1 MKMVAVKRGR
11 ARVIEGSRAIAEAV
25 TACRPGIVCAYPI
38 TPQTHIV
45 SELADI
51 VASGQLDAEFVN
63 AESEHSAASIVLG
76 GAAAGVRSYTATSS
90 QGLLLMT
97 EVLYN
102 IAGMRLPVVMTVA
115 NRSVSAPINIWNDH
129 QDSYAVR
136 DSGWIQLYAES
147 NQEAVDLHIQGFCI
161 AEDPRVLL
169 PVMVCV
175 DGYILTHSY
184 EPVEIPSAGEVDLFL
199 PPFTPTRRLDPAQPV
214 TFGMLAGP
222 DVYME
227 TRYYL
232 HRDVEASQDVIE
244 QVGRAYRRRWAKD
257 GYALIENFR
266 SGDAETVM
274 VAMGSV
280 CSTIKDVVDS
290 GRSRGDKRGL
300 VRVVSHRPF
309 PAERLRTALQSARNV
324 IVLEKGFTPGLGGP
338 LAHEIR
344 SLFAGQSSAPAV
356 YSVVAGLGGRDITPD
371 SIDRLF
377 DHSGSLQPLT
387 FLDIRR
393 RQ

>member
-1 MKMVAVKRGR
+1 VKVAAAGRGKS
-11 ARVIEGSRAIAEAV
+11 RVIEGSRAIAEAV
-25 TACRPGIVCAYPI
+25 AACRPALICAYPI

-45 SELADI
+45 SELAEL
-51 VASGQLDAEFVN
+51 VASGNLKAEFVN

-136 DSGWIQLYAES
+136 EAGWIQFYAES
-147 NQEAVDLHIQGFCI
+147 NQEAVDLHIQAFCV

-184 EPVEIPSAGEVDLFL
+184 EPVEIPSVSEVDSFL
-199 PPFTPTRRLDPAQPV
+199 PPFSPARRLDPEHPV
-214 TFGMLAGP
+214 TFGTLAGP
-222 DVYME
+222 DWYME
-227 TRYYL
+227 TRYHL
-232 HRDVEASQDVIE
+232 HRDLEGSQEVIE
-244 QVGRAYRRRWAKD
+244 QVARSFRKRWGRN
-257 GYALIENFR
+257 GYALVESFC
-266 SGDAETVM
+266 SADAETVM

-280 CSTIKDVVDS
+280 CSTIKDVVEG
-290 GRSRGDKRGL
+290 GRSKGQKRGL
-300 VRVVSHRPF
+300 VRVICHRPF
-309 PAERLRTALQSARNV
+309 PAERLRTALQSAKNV
-324 IVLEKGFTPGLGGP
+324 VVLEKAFAPGLGGP

-344 SLFAGQSSAPAV
+344 SLFAGRSDAPAV
-356 YSVVAGLGGRDITPD
+356 YSVIGGLGGRDIPPE

-377 DHSGSLQPLT
+377 ENAGSLPT
-387 FLDIRR
+387 ISFLDLRR
-393 RQ
+393 R

>member
-1 MKMVAVKRGR
+1 MGLKRGR

-25 TACRPGIVCAYPI
+25 AACRPGIVCAYPI

-45 SELADI
+45 SELAEM
-51 VASGQLDAEFVN
+51 VARGELDAEFVN

-76 GAAAGVRSYTATSS
+76 GVAAGVRSYTATSS

-102 IAGMRLPVVMTVA
+102 IAGLRMPVVMTVA

-129 QDSYAVR
+129 QDSYTVR

-147 NQEAVDLHIQGFCI
+147 NQEAVDLHIQAFSI

-175 DGYILTHSY
+175 DGYLLTHSY
-184 EPVEIPSAGEVDLFL
+184 EPVEVPTASEVDTFL
-199 PPFTPTRRLDPAQPV
+199 APYRPARRLDPANPI
-214 TFGMLAGP
+214 TMGMLAGP
-222 DVYME
+222 DWYME
-227 TRYYL
+227 TRYHL
-232 HRDVEASQDVIE
+232 HQDLVASQDVIE
-244 QVGRAYRRRWAKD
+244 QVARAYRKRWAKD
-257 GYALIENFR
+257 GHALFENFF
-266 SGDAETVM
+266 SSDADTIM

-280 CSTIKDVVDS
+280 CSTIKDVVET
-290 GRSRGDKRGL
+290 GRNRGDRWGL
-300 VRVVSHRPF
+300 VRLICHRPF
-309 PAERLRTALQSARNV
+309 PGERLRTALMGARHV
-324 IVLEKGFTPGLGGP
+324 IVLEKGFSPGLGGT
-338 LAHEIR
+338 LANEIR
-344 SLFAGQSSAPAV
+344 SLFAGHSDAPTI

-371 SIDRLF
+371 SIERLF
-377 DHSGSLQPLT
+377 KGAGSLSPLT

-393 RQ
+393 HL